1 MCIFAR
7 QIWLTFIIEI
17 LFFLSPPFF
26 LPFSS
31 LWLWLRCLYRWGR
44 HLPGFLKS
52 RRDRRKEKDNKK
64 VSKKK
69 RDSDAS
75 SVKSEG
81 EPSSGGTGGSG
92 GGGGIGSLG
101 GSGDSSVGR
110 DKERFDEGL
119 YSSGGDAGASATAAT
134 VSSTSSDAVRVDE
147 EGYTIRP
154 KDEAWST
161 AEKTSGFYS
170 SSDADSGI

>member
-1 MCIFAR
+1 MIPSF
-7 QIWLTFIIEI
+7 L
-17 LFFLSPPFF
+17 FLS
-26 LPFSS
+26 FSS
-31 LWLWLRCLYRWGR
+31 PLRRFVALVCAVVAA
-44 HLPGFLKS
+44 GFLKS

-81 EPSSGGTGGSG
+81 GEPNLTIGGVSGLGGV
-92 GGGGIGSLG
+92 SLG
-101 GSGDSSVGR
+101 AISGGDSSGR
-110 DKERFDEGL
+110 EKERSDDL
-119 YSSGGDAGASATAAT
+119 LHPTGGVGDASATTFIA
-134 VSSTSSDAVRVDE
+134 TSSASDGVRVDD

-154 KDEAWST
+154 RDEAWS

-170 SSDADSGI
+170 SSDADSGTR